1 MIDSGE
7 AIVTAQ
13 IIARRGN
20 ANVVGGPFPEAA
32 LDRDSS
38 TDRAVDP
45 GEAQASVLPSLHR
58 SAEGS
63 LPVLRALAGSQANK
77 APAIG
82 KMSGRCQPWSRR
94 FRLRPATGP
103 LLPRAVRQPAGR
115 FHKFSKRLLQGG
127 RRRLIVV
134 ALAERS
140 TRDGRKGRPCPVRG
154 RRPGASS
161 ESGTPAG

>member
-1 MIDSGE
+1 VIDSGE

-82 KMSGRCQPWSRR
+82 KMSGRFTSMSLPVKHRLVGFRKLLKVVLGADIAAPWR
-94 FRLRPATGP
+94 F
-103 LLPRAVRQPAGR
+103 
-115 FHKFSKRLLQGG
+115 
-127 RRRLIVV
+127 
-134 ALAERS
+134 
-140 TRDGRKGRPCPVRG
+140 
-154 RRPGASS
+154 
-161 ESGTPAG
+161 

>member
-1 MIDSGE
+1 
-7 AIVTAQ
+7 
-13 IIARRGN
+13 
-20 ANVVGGPFPEAA
+20 
-32 LDRDSS
+32 
-38 TDRAVDP
+38 
-45 GEAQASVLPSLHR
+45 LPSLHR

-82 KMSGRCQPWSRR
+82 KMSGRFTSMSVPLSSPWQKSWQAKGLLHEVCKALMCQPWSRR

-161 ESGTPAG
+161 RRGTPAG

>member
-82 KMSGRCQPWSRR
+82 KMSGRFTSMSVPLSSPWQKSWQAKGLLHEVCKALMCQPWSRR
-94 FRLRPATGP
+94 FRLRSATGP
-103 LLPRAVRQPAGR
+103 PLPRV
-115 FHKFSKRLLQGG
+115 
-127 RRRLIVV
+127 
-134 ALAERS
+134 
-140 TRDGRKGRPCPVRG
+140 
-154 RRPGASS
+154 
-161 ESGTPAG
+161 SGPHR